1 MRIRVT
7 GLLMVLLLGASPGCI
22 SLSDPMGW
30 RNALKNSQLTY
41 TQSIRWG
48 NLEKAGE
55 FVDPE
60 LREEFLQ
67 VATAFANIR
76 ITDYEIGSIHY
87 TSSSEAT
94 VNVTYRAYARSTYLD
109 RVIRETQE
117 WRRTSIG
124 GQWRVRPTIQKLVA
138 GIK

>member
-1 MRIRVT
+1 MVERPSVPSTLNLRVD
-7 GLLMVLLLGASPGCI
+7 S
-22 SLSDPMGW
+22 SSDPLGW
-30 RNALKNSQLTY
+30 RDALKNSQRTY

-60 LREEFLQ
+60 LREGFFEI
-67 VATAFANIR
+67 ATAFANIR
-76 ITDYEIGSIHY
+76 ITDYEIGSIQY
-87 TSSSEAT
+87 TSSSAAT
-94 VNVTYRAYARSTYLD
+94 VNVTYRAYALGTYLD

-117 WRRTSIG
+117 WRRASIG
-124 GQWRVRPTIQKLVA
+124 GQWWVQPTIQKLVA